1 LGPNL
6 PRDDMQTNIED
17 KPPAA
22 EKAPSQKYLQKREQI
37 LEKAAQ
43 KFNTMGVRG
52 ATLADVA
59 AEVDLNLTSIRHY
72 FQKKDDLVAACFLR
86 SIEVHQDRLNKS
98 RKAGSPEARVRDLV
112 HRYFDFR
119 RRIRSGEQPE
129 VIIFGDLRS
138 LAEPHASEVWP
149 KFVDM
154 FRSVRELVADPE
166 EIDADRQRVNAKA
179 HTLISQFMR
188 SVFWLPEYEVA
199 DFDRVEARFAD
210 ILVHGMAAPG
220 FAFKSRTAHIEEEV
234 SPDKRSRESFLLAAT
249 ELINEQGYR
258 GASVERI
265 AAKLNVTKGSF
276 YHHIDAKDD
285 LVVEC
290 FKRNPRLLQQAQRSA
305 IASETSGL
313 AQASA
318 AAAALVRRQQTS
330 AGPLMR
336 NSALMSVDPEKRR
349 EMLRQMD
356 QVVGRFADM
365 VADGIIDG
373 SARAVDA
380 RIAGQMLMA
389 QVNSASEL
397 RAWAPDVTPDNSVD
411 LFVQPLF
418 KGLFA

>member
-1 LGPNL
+1 
-6 PRDDMQTNIED
+6 MHTNIDD
-17 KPPAA
+17 KPQAA
-22 EKAPSQKYLQKREQI
+22 ERTPSQKYLQKREQI

-43 KFNTMGVRG
+43 KFNTMGVKG

-86 SIEVHQDRLNKS
+86 SIEVHQERLNKS
-98 RKAGSPEARVRDLV
+98 RKADPPEARVRDLV
-112 HRYFDFR
+112 HRYFEFR
-119 RRIRSGEQPE
+119 RRQRIGEHPE
-129 VIIFGDLRS
+129 IIIFGDLRS
-138 LAEPHASEVWP
+138 LAEPYASEVWP
-149 KFVDM
+149 KFVDL
-154 FRSVRELVADPE
+154 FRSVRELVADRE
-166 EIDADRQRVNAKA
+166 EIDGDRQRVNAKA
-179 HTLISQFMR
+179 HTVISQFMR
-188 SVFWLPEYEVA
+188 SVFWLPEYDVA

-210 ILVHGMAAPG
+210 ILVNGLAAPG
-220 FAFKSRTAHIEEEV
+220 FECKARVAHIEEEV
-234 SPDKRSRESFLLAAT
+234 APDRRSRESFLLAAT
-249 ELINEQGYR
+249 ELINEHGYR

-290 FKRNPRLLQQAQRSA
+290 FKRNTRLLQQAQRNA
-305 IASETSGL
+305 IDSETTGL
-313 AQASA
+313 GQASA

-336 NSALMSVDPEKRR
+336 NSALMSVDPDKRR
-349 EMLRQMD
+349 DMLRQMD
-356 QVVGRFADM
+356 LVVDRFADM
-365 VADGIIDG
+365 VADGVIDG

-389 QVNSASEL
+389 QVNSAAEL
-397 RAWAPDVTPDNSVD
+397 RAWVPDLTPDNSVE
-411 LFVQPLF
+411 LFVRPLF